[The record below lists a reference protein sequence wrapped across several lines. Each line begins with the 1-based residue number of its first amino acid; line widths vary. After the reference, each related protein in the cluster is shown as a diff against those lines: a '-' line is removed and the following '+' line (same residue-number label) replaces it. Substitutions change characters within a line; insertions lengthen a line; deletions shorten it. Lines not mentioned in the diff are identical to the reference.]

1 MNLRL
6 IHPDGW
12 KFIAIFALVT
22 CVLGYFSDI
31 LLWIGIILTSWCV
44 YFFRTPVRVTP
55 LGDDFVIS
63 PADGKVILIKK
74 VVPPASFGMLDE
86 EVYRVSIFLNVFDV
100 HVNKVPVS
108 GVLEKIIYHPGKFVN
123 ASFDKASDDNER
135 NTIVIRT
142 EKNIKIAATQIA
154 GLIARRIVCHVA
166 EQSQVVAGQE
176 FGLIRFGS
184 RVDVYLPAGVEPLV
198 VVGQRAIAG
207 ETILAHLTSGEK
219 MREGEVRS

>member
-12 KFIAIFALVT
+12 KFVAIFALVT
-22 CVLGYFSDI
+22 CVLGYFSDV
-31 LLWIGIILTSWCV
+31 LLWLGIILTSWCI

-55 LGDDFVIS
+55 LGNDFVIS

-74 VVPPASFGMLDE
+74 VAPPKAFEMSDE
-86 EVYRVSIFLNVFDV
+86 ECFRVSIFLNVFDV
-100 HVNKVPVS
+100 HVNKVPMS
-108 GVLEKIIYHPGKFVN
+108 GTIEKVIYHPGKFVN

-135 NTIVIRT
+135 NTIVV
-142 EKNIKIAATQIA
+142 KNDRGIQVAATQIA
-154 GLIARRIVCHVA
+154 GLIARRIVCNVH
-166 EQSQVVAGQE
+166 EKSQVLAGQE

-184 RVDVYLPAGVEPLV
+184 RVDVYLPVGVEPLV

-219 MREGEVRS
+219 QREGEVR

>member
-1 MNLRL
+1 MHLRF

-12 KFIAIFALVT
+12 KFVAIFAIIT
-22 CVLGYFSDI
+22 GVLGYFSDI
-31 LLWIGIILTSWCV
+31 LLWLGIILTSWCI

-74 VVPPASFGMLDE
+74 VVPPASFDMFDQE
-86 EVYRVSIFLNVFDV
+86 CYRVSIFLNVFDV
-100 HVNKVPVS
+100 HVNKVPIS
-108 GVLEKIIYHPGKFVN
+108 GTIEKVIYHPGKFLN

-135 NTIVIRT
+135 NTIVV
-142 EKNIKIAATQIA
+142 KNDKGIKVAATQIA
-154 GLIARRIVCHVA
+154 GLIARRIVCSVY
-166 EQSQVVAGQE
+166 EKSQVLAGQE

-184 RVDVYLPAGVEPLV
+184 RVDVYLPLGVEPLV

-207 ETILAHLTSGEK
+207 ETILANLASGEK
-219 MREGEVRS
+219 MREGEVR